1 MIDIKGLDKAKV
13 LVALHRGTRPL
24 GLGVLSDRE
33 VTEAEA
39 DAVRAIGDDGY
50 VDYFAGRPIK
60 VDFRGDEIDP
70 RMYDRDAGSGAAERV
85 IASLR

>member
-13 LVALHRGTRPL
+13 LTALAGGTSPR
-24 GLGVLSDRE
+24 GLGFFSGQTA
-33 VTEAEA
+33 TEDEA
-39 DAVRAIGDDGY
+39 RATIERDPY

-70 RMYDRDAGSGAAERV
+70 RLYDRDAGSGAAERV